1 MTGHKQLEKS
11 LKRPDSFQ
19 DHILKAIQF
28 VTNNRRMVLM
38 MLSPVVAVA
47 LIGYSVFSYMNHKSV
62 GRRAELASLFAMQAS
77 EQSGLGKQRE
87 SMQKEID
94 ALRSTKPAADGK
106 KTEISGESLAKV
118 AFLEKQMA
126 DLKPDT
132 SASTAAFKKF
142 YDNNLTNTEGWT
154 AGLLWA
160 SSQLQDN
167 KTADARP
174 VIEAIAKSSTSNVLF
189 QRTSRFMLVGIME
202 DAGEF
207 DAAIKECDV
216 LAGLA
221 TDDVKPAVLLTK
233 GRLQYFKKSYTEA
246 RAVLNEIVDKYASS
260 PEATKA
266 RSLMAAMGSV

>member
-19 DHILKAIQF
+19 DHILNAIQF
-28 VTNNRRMVLM
+28 ITNNRRMVVM
-38 MLSPVVAVA
+38 MISPIIVIAA
-47 LIGYSVFSYMNHKSV
+47 IGYSIFSYRNHKAAS
-62 GRRAELASLFAMQAS
+62 RRAELATLFAMQTT
-77 EQSGLGKQRE
+77 EQNSVGKQRE
-87 SMQKEID
+87 TIQKDID
-94 ALRSTKPAADGK
+94 TLRSTKQGADGK
-106 KTEISGESLAKV
+106 KTELSGEALAKV
-118 AFLEKQMA
+118 ALLEKQMS

-142 YDNNLTNTEGWT
+142 YDSNTTTTEGWT
-154 AGLLWA
+154 AGLIWA
-160 SSQLQDN
+160 SRQLQDN

-174 VIEAIAKSSTSNVLF
+174 VIEAIVKNSTSNILF

-216 LAGLA
+216 LNGLA
-221 TDDVKPAVLLTK
+221 TDEVKPSILLTK
-233 GRLQYFKKSYTEA
+233 GRLQYFKKAYPEA
-246 RAVLNEIVDKYASS
+246 RTVLSEIVEKFASS

-266 RSLMAAMGSV
+266 RSLMAAMGSA

>member
-28 VTNNRRMVLM
+28 VTNNRRMVIM
-38 MLSPVVAVA
+38 MLSPVVVVA
-47 LIGYSVFSYMNHKSV
+47 LIGYSVFSYMNHKSA
-62 GRRAELASLFAMQAS
+62 GRRTELASLFAMQTTELNS
-77 EQSGLGKQRE
+77 VGKLRE
-87 SMQKEID
+87 SIQKNID
-94 ALRSTKPAADGK
+94 ALRSTKPGADGK
-106 KTEISGESLAKV
+106 KVELSGDTLAKV
-118 AFLEKQMA
+118 ALLEKQMA

-142 YDNNLTNTEGWT
+142 YDNNSTTTEGWA
-154 AGLLWA
+154 AGLTWA
-160 SSQLQDN
+160 SRQLQDN

-174 VIEAIAKSSTSNVLF
+174 VIEAVAKNSTSNVLF
-189 QRTSRFMLVGIME
+189 QRTSRFMLIGIME

-207 DAAIKECDV
+207 DSAIKECDV

-221 TDDVKPAVLLTK
+221 TDEAKPAVLLTK
-233 GRLQYFKKSYTEA
+233 GRLQYFKKSYTES

-266 RSLMAAMGSV
+266 RSLMAAMGSA

>member
-19 DHILKAIQF
+19 DQILKSIQF
-28 VTNNRRMVLM
+28 VTNNRRMVMLM
-38 MLSPVVAVA
+38 FSPVVAVA
-47 LIGYSVFSYMNHKSV
+47 VIGYSVFSYMNHKSA
-62 GRRAELASLFAMQAS
+62 GRRAELASLFALQAT
-77 EQSGLGKQRE
+77 EQTNLGKQRE
-87 SMQKEID
+87 SMQKDID
-94 ALRSTKPAADGK
+94 TLRSTKPGADGK
-106 KTEISGESLAKV
+106 KAELSGEVLAKV
-118 AFLEKQMA
+118 ALLEKQMA
-126 DLKPDT
+126 DLNPDT

-142 YDNNLTNTEGWT
+142 YDNNTSSAEGWT
-154 AGLLWA
+154 AGLVWA
-160 SSQLQDN
+160 SRQLQDN

-174 VIEAIAKSSTSNVLF
+174 VIEAIAKSSTSNILF

-216 LAGLA
+216 LASLA
-221 TDDVKPAVLLTK
+221 TDEVKPAVLLTK